1 MTNTSKFILLLTGF
15 FFALTGWSQDTT
27 EFKIGL
33 ALASPDELSGIPL
46 AESPFSGDALPT
58 SVDLSDKMPPVGKQ
72 RFQDCVAWS
81 VAYAVKSYQEHIE
94 TGVSYVQG
102 NTINKKSIFSP
113 TYIYPQINNGRD
125 GGSHFVDALNI
136 LSSQGAA
143 TMEDCPYN
151 EMDCFTRPTSTQVS
165 AASKYKINYWRR
177 VNIADVT
184 EIKAQLN
191 AGYPVMIGAR
201 IDQGMRDNGRN
212 RTSTYVWN
220 HSQGTVLGGHAMVIV
235 GYDDEMAAF
244 KVMNSW
250 GTEWGNSG
258 YFWISYAYSRF
269 VLNEGYVAKDAINGP
284 SPNPSPTPNNPVVVN
299 NPTQNVQLAFSLVN
313 MNHNQFVNGVQG
325 MIMSGNITIP
335 PSLGTNYRVVV
346 RFYYNNGFG
355 GKGMPVGA
363 VSTNFSTTD
372 GSAATGSPIMQIPS
386 NGVNNADWQA
396 YMPYQALNVPRGFV
410 DLWGNYQYRQT
421 NLIAETVLYVDNFA
435 VAFAPD
441 VAFFVR
447 L

>member
-1 MTNTSKFILLLTGF
+1 MLVRLGH
-15 FFALTGWSQDTT
+15 AQDSS

-33 ALASPDELSGIPL
+33 TLASPEELTGIPL
-46 AESPFSGDALPT
+46 AESPFSGDELPS

-81 VAYAVKSYQEHIE
+81 VGYAVKSYQEHIE
-94 TGVSYVQG
+94 TGVAYTQSGV
-102 NTINKKSIFSP
+102 INKNAVFSP
-113 TYIYPQINNGRD
+113 SYIYPQINNGRD

-143 TMEDCPYN
+143 TMEACPYN
-151 EMDCFTRPTSTQVS
+151 EMDCFSRPSSTQVA
-165 AASKYKINYWRR
+165 AASKYKINFWRR

-201 IDQGMRDNGRN
+201 VDEGMRDNGRN
-212 RTSTYVWN
+212 RTSTYIWN
-220 HSQGTVLGGHAMVIV
+220 QPQGRVLGGHAMVIV
-235 GYDDEMAAF
+235 GYDDEKAAF

-250 GTEWGNSG
+250 GKEWGNNG
-258 YFWISYAYSRF
+258 YFWISYTYSRM
-269 VLNEGYVAKDAINGP
+269 VINEGYVAKDAINGP
-284 SPNPSPTPNNPVVVN
+284 SPSPNPGPTPNTPIVVN
-299 NPTQNVQLAFSLVN
+299 NPTQNAQLAFTLVN
-313 MNHNQFVNGVQG
+313 MNHNQIVNGTQC
-325 MIMSGNITIP
+325 MTMSGNITIP
-335 PSLGTNYRVVV
+335 PGLGTNYQVVV

-363 VSTNFSTTD
+363 VSANFSTTD
-372 GSAATGSPIMQIPS
+372 GAAATGSQIMQVPS
-386 NGVNNADWQA
+386 TGINNSSWQA
-396 YMPYQALNVPRGFV
+396 FMPYQALNVPRGFY
-410 DLWGNYQYRQT
+410 DLWGRYQFRQT